1 MTRGWLSPRSAP
13 KTAPVEDRA
22 LTRETVPSVMLPGS
36 PGPVVTASAALAIA
50 DVFACVRALADTA
63 ASLPLIA
70 YRRTHAG
77 RERFSGRLASLLTQ
91 PAPAATTANL
101 VGTVVAHLNLHGNAY
116 IAKYRDGEGQ
126 IVQLGCLPPEQV
138 SVTLEAGR
146 PIFTVMRASGVSR
159 HGPADVLHIR
169 ALSTDGLLGLSP
181 IRQARAALGLAQ
193 ALVEHGQAVMDN
205 GGRPS
210 GILSARGQLT
220 TESAEQI
227 RSGWQDRH
235 GSGKAG
241 VAVLEGGWEFTP
253 LAMPLHDAQYVEQ
266 RGVSTAEVA
275 RIFRVPPWIIG
286 AASGDSLTYSTV
298 EGQAQAFVT
307 FALRPWLV
315 LIEQALSADPDLAPA
330 SVYVEFL
337 LDGLLRAD
345 HRTRAEVYTA
355 ALNPQ
360 TGWMTRAEVRRL
372 ENLAPEPPSYE
383 EAA

>member
-1 MTRGWLSPRSAP
+1 MALRWLTARTARS
-13 KTAPVEDRA
+13 PVEDRA
-22 LTRETVPSVMLPGS
+22 LTRESLPGVMLPGA
-36 PGPVVTASAALAIA
+36 PGPTVTAHAALGIA

-70 YRRTHAG
+70 YRRTDAG
-77 RERFSGRLASLLTQ
+77 RERFAGRIGDLLAQ
-91 PAPAATTANL
+91 PAPGATTANL
-101 VGTVVAHLNLHGNAY
+101 VGTIVAHLNLHGNAFV
-116 IAKYRDGEGQ
+116 AKYRDDAGRV
-126 IVQLGCLPPEQV
+126 VQLGCLPPEA
-138 SVTLEAGR
+138 VTVAIEGGE
-146 PIFTVMRASGVSR
+146 PVYTVMRLSGVSR
-159 HGPADVLHIR
+159 HGSADVLHIR

-193 ALVEHGQAVMDN
+193 ALIEHGQAVLDN

-220 TESAEQI
+220 TDSAEQI
-227 RSGWQDRH
+227 RAGWQDRH

-241 VAVLEGGWEFTP
+241 VAVLEGGWDFTP

-266 RGVSTAEVA
+266 RGLSTAEVA

-307 FALRPWLV
+307 FSLRPWLV
-315 LIEQALSADPDLAPA
+315 TIEQALSADVDLAPA

-337 LDGLLRAD
+337 LDGILRSD
-345 HRTRAEVYTA
+345 HRTRADVYTQ
-355 ALNPQ
+355 ALHPE
-360 TGWMTRAEVRRL
+360 TGWMTRDEVRRL
-372 ENLAPEPPSYE
+372 ENLATEGAPD
-383 EAA
+383 A